1 MSNYGLGIG
10 SFMDGLVKGAQVRR
24 QMDRDKFDQEM
35 AQKKF
40 DLTVK
45 QDDRAAN
52 QQTFDQDLRTKDFGL
67 RQGQDTRAAK
77 MDEFNLSRAKSDQSY
92 IEGERAADAPVKA
105 AQRKSVLTTF
115 ADADEQ
121 RTKLRTAGAEAD
133 KAYADKKA
141 ASIKVD
147 TGADGKQTYSMDGK
161 AFPTEQE
168 ATAAF
173 EQRHGTAMDNY
184 HRTVVPQVERMK
196 VQAGDIQGAEAWRK
210 WNEDARVRKGIDT
223 AGRLEMAFRSGDWD
237 AVNQHF
243 NTLTQN
249 KDYMA
254 MDGHEVKTEP
264 LKNASGQ
271 TVGIKGVYTNKQTGE
286 TTTKEYK
293 DLGALHTELM
303 GMVNP
308 ASVFEWN
315 KQQLDAKRAAE
326 AKMAEE
332 NNKTGNQ
339 IILEK
344 AKAENTID
352 NERVKSALKI
362 AEERSKGGGLGVTR
376 EQYAKG
382 VVDMHQKLRDA
393 RAFRKKGADGKP
405 VEMSIDEQMTLADSK
420 YRELLARAGAPS
432 QVAPAPQRRPTLM
445 SRPAAVAPVA
455 PAPAAAPV
463 APSEGDE

>member
-10 SFMDGLVKGAQVRR
+10 SFMDGLVKGANVRR
-24 QMDRDKFDQEM
+24 QMDRDKFDQDM
-35 AQKKF
+35 AQKRL
-40 DLTVK
+40 DLSVK

-52 QQTFDQDLRTKDFGL
+52 QQTFDQDMRTKDFGI
-67 RQGQDTRAAK
+67 RQGQDSRAAK
-77 MDEFNLSRAKSDQSY
+77 MDEFNLSRAKSDQTY

-105 AQRKSVLTTF
+105 AQRKSVLTGF

-141 ASIKVD
+141 ASIKAD
-147 TGADGKQTYSMDGK
+147 TDADGKKTFSMDGK
-161 AFPTEQE
+161 AFATEQE

-184 HRTVVPQVERMK
+184 HRTVVPQIERMK
-196 VQAGDIQGAEAWRK
+196 AQAGDIQGAEAWRK

-254 MDGHEVKTEP
+254 MDGHEVATSP
-264 LKNASGQ
+264 IKNASGQ
-271 TVGIKGVYTNKQTGE
+271 TVGLKGVYTNKATGE

-315 KQQLDAKRAAE
+315 KQQLESKRAAE

-332 NNKTGNQ
+332 NNKTANQ
-339 IILEK
+339 ITLER
-344 AKAENTID
+344 AKQEGQID
-352 NERVKSALKI
+352 QKRVESALKI
-362 AEERSKGGGLGVTR
+362 AEDRAKGGGLGVSR

-405 VEMSIDEQMTLADSK
+405 VEMSLDEQMALADAK
-420 YRELLARAGAPS
+420 YRELLARAGTPS
-432 QVAPAPQRRPTLM
+432 SVAPAPMRRPALM
-445 SRPAAVAPVA
+445 SRPGAPAAATPAAPVA
-455 PAPAAAPV
+455 PAAAGAD
-463 APSEGDE
+463 DE

>member
-24 QMDRDKFDQEM
+24 QMDRDKFDQDM
-35 AQKKF
+35 AQKKL
-40 DLTVK
+40 DLAVK

-52 QQTFDQDLRTKDFGL
+52 QQTFDQDMRTKDFGL

-77 MDEFNLSRAKSDQSY
+77 MDEFNLSRAKSDQTY
-92 IEGERAADAPVKA
+92 IEGERASDAPVKA

-141 ASIKVD
+141 ASIKVE
-147 TGADGKQTYSMDGK
+147 ADAEGKKTYSMDGK

-243 NTLTQN
+243 NTLMQN

-254 MDGHEVKTEP
+254 MDGHEISTAP
-264 LKNASGQ
+264 LKNAAGQ
-271 TVGIKGVYTNKQTGE
+271 TVGIKGTVTNKATGE

-308 ASVFEWN
+308 PSAFDWN
-315 KQQLDAKRAAE
+315 KQQLDAERAAE

-332 NNKTGNQ
+332 NNKTANQ

-344 AKAENTID
+344 AKADNTID

-362 AEERSKGGGLGVTR
+362 AEDRSKGGGLGVTR

-382 VVDMHQKLRDA
+382 VVDMHQKLTEA

-405 VEMSIDEQMTLADSK
+405 VEMSIDEQMTLADAK
-420 YRELLARAGAPS
+420 YRELLARAGTPS
-432 QVAPAPQRRPTLM
+432 QVAPAPQRRPVLM
-445 SRPAAVAPVA
+445 SRPVAV
-455 PAPAAAPV
+455 APAAAPP
-463 APSEGDE
+463 AAATEGDE

>member
-1 MSNYGLGIG
+1 MGSNYGLGIG

-24 QMDRDKFDQEM
+24 QMDRDKFDQDM
-35 AQKKF
+35 AQKKL
-40 DLTVK
+40 DLAVK

-52 QQTFDQDLRTKDFGL
+52 QQTFDQDMRTKDFGL

-77 MDEFNLSRAKSDQSY
+77 MDEFNLSRAKSDQTY
-92 IEGERAADAPVKA
+92 IEGERAAEAPVKA
-105 AQRKSVLTTF
+105 AQRKSILTGF
-115 ADADEQ
+115 ADTDEQ

-141 ASIKVD
+141 ASIKVE
-147 TGADGKQTYSMDGK
+147 ADAEGKKTYSMDGK

-237 AVNQHF
+237 AVNRHF

-254 MDGHEVKTEP
+254 MDGHEISTAP

-271 TVGIKGVYTNKQTGE
+271 TIGIKGTVTNKQTGE

-308 ASVFEWN
+308 QSVFDWN
-315 KQQLDAKRAAE
+315 
-326 AKMAEE
+326 
-332 NNKTGNQ
+332 
-339 IILEK
+339 
-344 AKAENTID
+344 
-352 NERVKSALKI
+352 
-362 AEERSKGGGLGVTR
+362 
-376 EQYAKG
+376 
-382 VVDMHQKLRDA
+382 
-393 RAFRKKGADGKP
+393 
-405 VEMSIDEQMTLADSK
+405 
-420 YRELLARAGAPS
+420 
-432 QVAPAPQRRPTLM
+432 
-445 SRPAAVAPVA
+445 
-455 PAPAAAPV
+455 
-463 APSEGDE
+463 